1 MQSKALAT
9 CIYIC
14 ISSRS
19 QTHLILKSLMI
30 PLERVY
36 IKFTQP
42 SYLWALQL
50 LTHCDNYSGLS
61 QMALLVI
68 YDVPTLALVLPLIAV
83 IVRLP
88 LSQSLLCR
96 ISSSLKNRS
105 LRLIL
110 CRDFLPTLSSIS
122 KSTLYPVFQGP
133 EFGRVAVSLMFS
145 LSKMGPYTQ
154 SLRLYMISTDLWSVS
169 RRMNYHS
176 LNRKLGKVFIVT
188 DSGAVTYS
196 MECSDRIR

>member
-1 MQSKALAT
+1 MDRPSPQRLYKNISI
-9 CIYIC
+9 IYA
-14 ISSRS
+14 
-19 QTHLILKSLMI
+19 
-30 PLERVY
+30 
-36 IKFTQP
+36 KFKR
-42 SYLWALQL
+42 WANSLQL
-50 LTHCDNYSGLS
+50 ICCLLNIYFDSITSSPRRIQGS
-61 QMALLVI
+61 QQKLLNFEMALIVI
-68 YDVPTLALVLPLIAV
+68 YDPPTLALVLALIAL

-96 ISSSLKNRS
+96 ISSSLKTRS

-110 CRDFLPTLSSIS
+110 CRHFLPTLSSIS

-133 EFGRVAVSLMFS
+133 EFGRVAASLMFS
-145 LSKMGPYTQ
+145 LSKMGSYTQ

-176 LNRKLGKVFIVT
+176 LNRKPGKVFIVT
-188 DSGAVTYS
+188 VSGAVTYS